1 MIYADYIRSIVTSPV
16 ITQTVSKAIANLN
29 LSSYFSAPQ
38 RFFPGPEKIYSIA
51 GSISMLAAPAVGAGY
66 GLIGRAVYP
75 NAGIIPLHYA
85 VWFSVA
91 YLIKYCV
98 LRIESFYEQFMG
110 VQNYLEGLEKIKPQ
124 KLASMDKLRCHIWKV
139 TQFRNTVVKEV
150 DEVFCGL
157 FHVRPYTE
165 VTTENVAHA
174 SFAEM
179 CRYRVWSVFKS
190 TMLNVVSTIAAYHL
204 TLSMGF
210 SLPNQTDVQLFL
222 IIQSIALSILFVPA
236 LHRYL
241 DVSKVDPESRPWFCN
256 FLPAL

>member
-29 LSSYFSAPQ
+29 LSSYISAPE
-38 RFFPGPEKIYSIA
+38 RFFPGPEKIYSVA

-75 NAGIIPLHYA
+75 DAGIIPLHYA

-98 LRIESFYEQFMG
+98 LRIENYYEQFMG
-110 VQNYLEGLEKIKPQ
+110 VQHYLEGLQKVHPE
-124 KLASMDKLRCHIWKV
+124 KLAILDKLRCHIWKI
-139 TQFRNTVVKEV
+139 TQFKNTVVKEV

-165 VTTENVAHA
+165 VTAENVAHA

-179 CRYRVWSVFKS
+179 CRFRVWSVVKA
-190 TMLNVVSTIAAYHL
+190 TMLNVASTILAYHL

-222 IIQSIALSILFVPA
+222 IIQSVALSILFVPA
-236 LHRYL
+236 LHHYL
-241 DVSKVDPESRPWFCN
+241 DVSKVDHERRPWFCQ